1 MMYCLTWAYRATPD
15 KTRCVVGAFSDVK
28 QLYNSLVDGDKVASE
43 TGDGIERRMRR
54 LHGARGDAVGV
65 QSAPM
70 LCWGTELALDP
81 RPHMHENI
89 FEMT

>member
-28 QLYNSLVDGDKVASE
+28 QLYNSLGAGDKGASE

-70 LCWGTELALDP
+70 LCWGTELALAP
-81 RPHMHENI
+81 RPHMHEHI

>member
-1 MMYCLTWAYRATPD
+1 MMYCLTWAYRQSPD
-15 KTRCVVGAFSDVK
+15 RTKSVVGTFSDVK

-54 LHGARGDAVGV
+54 LHGARVDAVGV

-70 LCWGTELALDP
+70 LCWGTELALD
-81 RPHMHENI
+81 RKLRMHENV

>member
-28 QLYNSLVDGDKVASE
+28 QLYNSLVDGDKVAAE
-43 TGDGIERRMRR
+43 TGDGIERRTRR
-54 LHGARGDAVGV
+54 LHDARVDAVGV

-70 LCWGTELALDP
+70 LCWGTELAMDNKF
-81 RPHMHENI
+81 RMNENV